1 MALGDDLKL
10 KKKSGGRP
18 RHGIVAL
25 SSAAVL
31 AVYSAGYIR
40 SRDAARRFDEQ
51 DAARIHAVPL
61 SRLQPVSVPATPPA
75 LLRPAAVPVALASPA
90 SAPSSEPNV
99 AAPSAAS
106 EAAPAST
113 ADSTPSL
120 ALAGEAPA
128 PEAQPAPAA
137 APAPAIIAVASV
149 ASSLET
155 PRAERASAP
164 VAPAA
169 PAPVAPAQPAAP
181 KYNDGTYTGWGTSR
195 HGDIQAQVEIAN
207 GKIASARIISCLT
220 RYSCSWI
227 EALPGQVVSR
237 QSANVDYVS
246 GATQSTDAFYYA
258 IVQAL
263 GKAH

>member
-31 AVYSAGYIR
+31 AVYSAGYVR
-40 SRDAARRFDEQ
+40 SRDAARRFNEQ

-61 SRLQPVSVPATPPA
+61 SRLQPVLVPATPPA
-75 LLRPAAVPVALASPA
+75 LLRPAALPVALAPPA
-90 SAPSSEPNV
+90 SAPSSEPNL
-99 AAPSAAS
+99 AAPSAAAK
-106 EAAPAST
+106 AASA
-113 ADSTPSL
+113 AAATPRL
-120 ALAGEAPA
+120 ALTGEAPA

-137 APAPAIIAVASV
+137 EPTPAVTAAASIAG
-149 ASSLET
+149 SLET
-155 PRAERASAP
+155 PRAERAS
-164 VAPAA
+164 
-169 PAPVAPAQPAAP
+169 APVAPAQPAAP